1 MSEQPVEPPPAA
13 VESEEPAP
21 EKRHKSKKHRSTGE
35 SGAEP
40 VAPPSDDEKPHRR
53 HKHERSGEDGEP
65 EHKKSKRHH
74 KKHEDEDSSSTSSKS
89 SSDEKSKE
97 EPSNPP
103 PQTPKAYPARSPRHR
118 QQRSQPPPTD
128 SDDVSAL
135 SQQFLAGKPVN
146 CDDPLLL
153 AATVRDL
160 ENHRDNLMLE
170 GSFNESLRAQK
181 AVDTARAQ
189 QLDSCKKKNQSEVQ
203 EELNAKK
210 DSAQQDYDQFR
221 REMKEKEADLEQ
233 KLQDQIQATKARQQQ
248 ELEDHDQQWQSEVK
262 QRQFNRS
269 SQKLRVLRTQQVLLM
284 NAKRFDEAA
293 QVCKIA
299 DNVVQRET
307 QANHQQMMSE
317 WLKSRALLQQRHEEE
332 MDTLMKACETRR
344 GEFRHWVDVS
354 EKRHI
359 NRRNALQIEE
369 QAAKDPERLWIL
381 RHRNDGDQIVNVMG
395 ATRSVKL
402 NRTANVNDF
411 NTLPLPP
418 LPIHGSARR
427 TKPQTAKMEHTA

>member
-1 MSEQPVEPPPAA
+1 MSEQPI
-13 VESEEPAP
+13 EPAP
-21 EKRHKSKKHRSTGE
+21 AA
-35 SGAEP
+35 AEP
-40 VAPPSDDEKPHRR
+40 AGEKPHRSKKHKSVDEAAGEQAADEQR
-53 HKHERSGEDGEP
+53 IHKHRKHDNPDDAESE
-65 EHKKSKRHH
+65 HH
-74 KKHEDEDSSSTSSKS
+74 KPKKGHHHKHSDDESSDSSSTSS
-89 SSDEKSKE
+89 SDKPKE
-97 EPSNPP
+97 PEPIPEP
-103 PQTPKAYPARSPRHR
+103 APQSPARTYPGRSPRNR
-118 QQRSQPPPTD
+118 QRTAPPPNG
-128 SDDVSAL
+128 DDVSAL
-135 SQQFLAGKPVN
+135 SQQFLSGKPVN

-189 QLDSCKKKNQSEVQ
+189 QLDSCKKKNQEEVQ

-221 REMKEKEADLEQ
+221 REMREKEAELEQ
-233 KLQDQIQATKARQQQ
+233 KLQDQIQATKARHQQ
-248 ELEDHDQQWQSEVK
+248 ELEEHDQQWQSEVK
-262 QRQFNRS
+262 ARQYNRS

-307 QANHQQMMSE
+307 AESHQQMLTK
-317 WLKSRALLQQRHEEE
+317 WLQSRALLQQRHEEE

-344 GEFRHWVDVS
+344 GEFRHWVEVS

-359 NRRNALQIEE
+359 NRKNALQIEE
-369 QAAKDPERLWIL
+369 AAAKDPERLWIL

-395 ATRSVKL
+395 TSRSVKL
-402 NRTANVNDF
+402 TRTANVNDF

-418 LPIHGSARR
+418 LPMPGSARR
-427 TKPQTAKMEHTA
+427 TKPQTAHKMEQTA